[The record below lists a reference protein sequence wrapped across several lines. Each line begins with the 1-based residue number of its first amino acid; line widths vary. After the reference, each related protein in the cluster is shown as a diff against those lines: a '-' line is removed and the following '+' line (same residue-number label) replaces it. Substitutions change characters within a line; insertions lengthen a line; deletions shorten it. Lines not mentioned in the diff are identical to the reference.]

1 MKKLIQMKK
10 LTILIM
16 LAIVATACGNNKTKN
31 ETSNN
36 ETIISGTIKI
46 DGSGTVF
53 PVSEA
58 VAEEFLKVHPKV
70 KVTVGESGTG
80 GGFKK
85 FAVGTTDIS
94 DASRDIKN
102 SEKELCKQNNI
113 DYVRLTVAL
122 DGITVVVNK
131 NNTWAKDIT
140 TTELKKLW
148 EPNSKIKKWNE
159 IRANWPNE
167 EIHLYGPN
175 TSHGTYDFFTEEIMG
190 KSGASRSDYNAVS
203 DYNVA
208 VQGIEKDKN
217 ALGYFGLSYYEENK
231 DKLNALSIDNG
242 NGLVAPS
249 LETVANNSY
258 APLSRSLYI
267 FVSKKSAQ
275 RIEIQKFVEFY
286 LKNAPSLSKEVGYVP
301 MPASGYETQK
311 KAFKNAIGKH

>member
-1 MKKLIQMKK
+1 MKKITL
-10 LTILIM
+10 LIM
-16 LAIVATACGNNKTKN
+16 LAIVATACGNKKTENKNTAEKVVL
-31 ETSNN
+31 
-36 ETIISGTIKI
+36 SGSIKI

-58 VAEEFLKVHPKV
+58 VAEEFLKVAPKV

-94 DASRDIKN
+94 DASRNIKG
-102 SEKELCKQNNI
+102 SEIALCKQNNI

-131 NNTWAKDIT
+131 KNTWAKDIT
-140 TTELKKLW
+140 TQELKKLW
-148 EPNSKIKKWNE
+148 EPNSKITKWNE
-159 IRANWPNE
+159 IRASWPNE

-249 LETVANNSY
+249 IETVADNSY

-275 RIEIQKFVEFY
+275 RPEVQKFVEFY
-286 LKNAPSLSKEVGYVP
+286 LDNAPVLSKEVGYVP
-301 MPASGYETQK
+301 MSASGYEVQK
-311 KAFKNAIGKH
+311 EAFKNALVEK

>member
-1 MKKLIQMKK
+1 MKKITLMIIIALI
-10 LTILIM
+10 
-16 LAIVATACGNNKTKN
+16 ATACGNKSNDNKKA
-31 ETSNN
+31 NN
-36 ETIISGTIKI
+36 EKELTGSIKI

-58 VAEEFLKVHPKV
+58 VAEEFLRVAPRV

-85 FAVGTTDIS
+85 FAVGTSDIS
-94 DASRDIKN
+94 NASRDIKD
-102 SEKELCKQNNI
+102 KEIALCKENGVE
-113 DYVRLTVAL
+113 YVRLTVAL

-140 TTELKKLW
+140 NTELKKLW
-148 EPNSKIKKWNE
+148 EPNSKITKWNQ
-159 IRANWPNE
+159 IRADWPNE

-190 KSGASRSDYNAVS
+190 ESGASRTDYNAVS

-208 VQGIEKDKN
+208 VQGIEKDKY

-242 NGLVAPS
+242 NGPVTPS
-249 LETVANNSY
+249 VETVANNTY

-267 FVSKKSAQ
+267 FVSKKAAK
-275 RIEIQKFVEFY
+275 RKEVQKFVTFY
-286 LKNAPSLSKEVGYVP
+286 LENAPTLSKEVGYVP

-311 KAFKNAIGKH
+311 TAFKNVIVKE